1 VKFPKLVQIAFLG
14 LLSTWGAVSAHDRS
28 ESTSHWTYE
37 DGQLHGIITA
47 RVREVTRLTVPGDN
61 PLSLAQIFADHVGK
75 NVSASVDGKSCIA
88 LQPPSILEAENGY
101 VRIDARFQCNVGELL
116 TLQLG
121 LFFAVAP
128 AHHHYI
134 YVESNSGA
142 SHEAILTVSS
152 PSVDLN
158 LNPSQTNNIHFL
170 QFVEMGI
177 EHIATGF
184 DHLAFLLA
192 LLIVARTGRQVL
204 MTVTGFTIGHSLT
217 LTLAVIGVVQANRG
231 AVECLI
237 GLTIALAA
245 AQNLLQGEREGRMGA
260 LGILVII
267 SAVLLVPWEERPSM
281 GATLVIPVALAA
293 SASLWLGSMLDA
305 AVSIRSRS
313 AMAMGFGLVHGLG
326 FASAL
331 QDLHLPRQMLLS
343 TIFGFNFGV
352 EIGQLLAVA
361 FAVVVLHAIVAV
373 WPSVRRSTVPAVLVS
388 SLSLALG
395 ITWFLTR
402 AIARE

>member
-1 VKFPKLVQIAFLG
+1 
-14 LLSTWGAVSAHDRS
+14 
-28 ESTSHWTYE
+28 
-37 DGQLHGIITA
+37 
-47 RVREVTRLTVPGDN
+47 VTRLTVPGDS
-61 PLSLAQIFADHVGK
+61 PLSLAQIFADHVEK

-88 LQPPSILEAENGY
+88 LQPPSILESENGY

-116 TLQLG
+116 TLQLR

-142 SHEAILTVSS
+142 SHETILTVSS
-152 PSVDLN
+152 PRVDLN

-177 EHIATGF
+177 EHIATGV

-245 AQNLLQGEREGRMGA
+245 AQNLLQGEREGQIAA
-260 LGILVII
+260 LGTLAII
-267 SAVLLVPWEERPSM
+267 SALLLVPSEERPSM
-281 GATLVIPVALAA
+281 GATLVVPVALAA
-293 SASLWLGSMLDA
+293 SASLWVGSMLDA
-305 AVSIRSRS
+305 VSITSRS

-331 QDLHLPRQMLLS
+331 QDLHLPRQMMLS
-343 TIFGFNFGV
+343 TIVGFNFGV
-352 EIGQLLAVA
+352 EIGQLLAVG
-361 FAVVVLHAIVAV
+361 FAVVAVL
-373 WPSVRRSTVPAVLVS
+373 PSARRSTAPAVLVS

-402 AIARE
+402 AIAPE